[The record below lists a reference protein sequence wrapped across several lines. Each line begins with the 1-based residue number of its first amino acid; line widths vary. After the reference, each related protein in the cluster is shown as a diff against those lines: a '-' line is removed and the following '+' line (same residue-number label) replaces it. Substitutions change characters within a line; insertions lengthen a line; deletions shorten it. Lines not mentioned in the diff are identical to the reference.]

1 MWICGGCARRWT
13 PWAAVAVGFFPE
25 NMPVIAALY
34 PIFFAMSVQW
44 STFAGA
50 RGFNSSTIFSTN
62 NTKQTALALA
72 HFLCE
77 GERAYLGKAGFYAAT
92 LLCFHLGATASFFA
106 VKAFGYFGSWC
117 ALPLIA
123 GAYIAVVREEAAER
137 ALSPARIREQE
148 VEGETA
154 QEMQEA
160 LDLVAEERPPRPDEH
175 NKKGSPAQAGLPF
188 CVVIAASSA
197 AGTAARRRPE
207 PLRRRPAP
215 TTGGA

>member
-1 MWICGGCARRWT
+1 
-13 PWAAVAVGFFPE
+13 
-25 NMPVIAALY
+25 
-34 PIFFAMSVQW
+34 MSVQW

-106 VKAFGYFGSWC
+106 VKAFGCSGSWC

-160 LDLVAEERPPRPDEH
+160 LDLVAEERPP
-175 NKKGSPAQAGLPF
+175 KAG
-188 CVVIAASSA
+188 
-197 AGTAARRRPE
+197 
-207 PLRRRPAP
+207 
-215 TTGGA
+215 